1 MENTEEKALTVA
13 NNSIELSSDI
23 FGNCKESDG
32 TRKVTSVDINDEAS
46 ADMLLNAM
54 QDVDFR
60 LNDCIDKEI
69 EVVDFYAR
77 EKDVET
83 FNEDTGESIIRKKHV
98 LMLFDVDGKSYVTG
112 SNACFSSFNDIVAIK
127 GIPSKENP
135 LFLKPVKVEAE
146 EKGHSYLRL
155 KIVTKKK

>member
-13 NNSIELSSDI
+13 NNSVELSSDI

-32 TRKVTSVDINDEAS
+32 TRKVTSVDINDQDQ

-60 LNDCIDKEI
+60 LNECIDKEI
-69 EVVDFYAR
+69 TVVGFYAR
-77 EKDVET
+77 EKDVES
-83 FNEDTGESIIRKKHV
+83 FNEDTGETIIRKKHV
-98 LMLFDVDGKSYVTG
+98 LMLFDENGKSYVTG
-112 SNACFSSFNDIVAIK
+112 SNACFMSFNDIVTIK
-127 GIPSKENP
+127 GVPSKENP
-135 LFLKPVKVEAE
+135 LTLKPIKVDAE

-155 KIVTKKK
+155 KIVTKK

>member
-1 MENTEEKALTVA
+1 MENEEKALTVA

-32 TRKVTSVDINDEAS
+32 KKKVTSIDINDSKS

-54 QDVDFR
+54 QDVDYR

-69 EVVDFYAR
+69 TVVNFYAT
-77 EKDVET
+77 EKEIEG
-83 FNEDTGESIIRKKHV
+83 FNEDTGESYVSKKHV
-98 LMLFDVDGKSYVTG
+98 LMLFDNEGKSYVTG
-112 SNACFSSFNDIVAIK
+112 SNACFNSFNDIVSIK
-127 GIPSKENP
+127 GMPSKENP
-135 LFLKPVKVEAE
+135 LILKPVKVDAE

-155 KIVTKKK
+155 KIVIK

>member
-13 NNSIELSSDI
+13 NNSVELSSDI

-32 TRKVTSVDINDEAS
+32 TRKVTSIDINDQEQ

-60 LNDCIDKEI
+60 LNECIDKEI
-69 EVVDFYAR
+69 TVVGFFAR
-77 EKDVET
+77 EKDLEI
-83 FNEDTGESIIRKKHV
+83 FDENTGESSIRKKHV
-98 LMLFDVDGKSYVTG
+98 LMLFDKDGKSYVTG

-127 GIPSKENP
+127 GVPTVENP
-135 LFLKPVKVEAE
+135 LTLKPVKVDAE

-155 KIVTKKK
+155 KIVTKK